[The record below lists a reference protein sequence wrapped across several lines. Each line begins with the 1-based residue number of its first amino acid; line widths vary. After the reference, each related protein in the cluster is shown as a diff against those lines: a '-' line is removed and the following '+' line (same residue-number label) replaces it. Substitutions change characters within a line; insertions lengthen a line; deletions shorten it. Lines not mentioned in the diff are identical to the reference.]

1 MNTKNNHALM
11 LCLPLLG
18 LLPIALSAAPRPASL
33 DARSVA
39 GYYITEDKH
48 AIYQSFSIQPVGLPA
63 QDRGGIVNFTGQYGG
78 FSLVGQAILTGG
90 TNDCKY
96 PPDQIEFDFMYM
108 EPQDETLM
116 LHSQSLM
123 RAGKVVGL
131 IIREAGTSSDGQKF
145 LPVRYLRVSKSVFAQ
160 FLRTHPQ

>member
-1 MNTKNNHALM
+1 M

-18 LLPIALSAAPRPASL
+18 LLPNALGAAPRPASL

-39 GYYITEDKH
+39 GYYVTEDKR
-48 AIYQSFSIQPVGLPA
+48 AVYQSLSIQSQAPPA
-63 QDRGGIVNFTGQYGG
+63 KASGGRVENFSGNYGG
-78 FSLVGQAILTGG
+78 FSLVGQAILIGG
-90 TNDCKY
+90 TEDGRQ
-96 PPDQIEFDFMYM
+96 PADQIEFDFMYM
-108 EPQDETLM
+108 EPQDETLL